1 MIFFIISTTTT
12 PPPPRK
18 LEALKEGNINRTTIT
33 EAGNVKHILLLGI
46 LLDTSKSQMP
56 IWDRNF
62 YPSCTADMSEE
73 VMKPGAVSE
82 WKQRLLSANTLLH
95 SITKIAE
102 EYWEQLLLQL
112 KKRNSQF

>member
-12 PPPPRK
+12 TPPPRK

-56 IWDRNF
+56 I
-62 YPSCTADMSEE
+62 
-73 VMKPGAVSE
+73 
-82 WKQRLLSANTLLH
+82 
-95 SITKIAE
+95 
-102 EYWEQLLLQL
+102 
-112 KKRNSQF
+112 